1 MKIDGK
7 IPSPLTG
14 EVSTDQR
21 STRTVGSKARDAVA
35 PSASV
40 DVQVSSLG
48 SQLQA
53 LERQMAGGEV
63 IDAAKVAEIRQAI
76 SEGRLQINPDV
87 IADRLL
93 ETVREL
99 LRGGKGAAMV

>member
-1 MKIDGK
+1 VKIEGK
-7 IPSPLTG
+7 APSPLTG
-14 EVSTDQR
+14 EVSTDSR
-21 STRTVGSKARDAVA
+21 PPRPAAARPGDAGQS
-35 PSASV
+35 PSV
-40 DVQVSSLG
+40 DVHVSTLG

-53 LERQMAGGEV
+53 LERQLGGGEV

-93 ETVREL
+93 QTVREL
-99 LRGGKGAAMV
+99 LRDSGGKR

>member
-1 MKIDGK
+1 MKIEGK
-7 IPSPLTG
+7 LPSSLTG
-14 EVSTDQR
+14 EVATDPRQAR
-21 STRTVGSKARDAVA
+21 PVGTQSRPNGQA
-35 PSASV
+35 ASV
-40 DVQVSSLG
+40 EVQVSALG

-53 LERQMAGGEV
+53 LELQLGGGEM

-76 SEGRLQINPDV
+76 SEGRLQINPEV

-99 LRGGKGAAMV
+99 LRNAGRRV